1 MCVFSPVTNST
12 GEENGHRPTAKL
24 PTPNLRPSSQD
35 RATQTELTL
44 QGLES
49 GQERVPLAL
58 TRAVQSL
65 SLEDAL
71 PEGMGVAQ
79 ESLSKLEERGVLEEE
94 EGEDD
99 EDEQREE
106 RTGGRVKDSTWTP
119 GVEDAIQ
126 PTRLVR
132 RAGTEAQNHNGSPDD
147 QAGSTPQ
154 TPVSG
159 SPGPPKDQCPSPLSP
174 ILEDEKKPLCV
185 CPNPPPAPSPSR
197 LSRPQLL
204 ISCPNSLVTRP
215 RGCRRSLHSLPCQ
228 SRLLLVYMQ
237 NPALLRSSR
246 SSECLFPL

>member
-1 MCVFSPVTNST
+1 MLTLSYVIVSVLYVCVSSPVANST

-24 PTPNLRPSSQD
+24 PQAPKLRPSSQD

-71 PEGMGVAQ
+71 PEGVGAAQ
-79 ESLSKLEERGVLEEE
+79 EALSKLEERGVLEEE
-94 EGEDD
+94 EGEDEE
-99 EDEQREE
+99 EDHREE
-106 RTGGRVKDSTWTP
+106 GTGGRVKDSTWTP

-126 PTRLVR
+126 PTRLIR
-132 RAGTEAQNHNGSPDD
+132 RAGTEAQNHNGSSEE
-147 QAGSTPQ
+147 QAGSAPH

-159 SPGPPKDQCPSPLSP
+159 SPGPPKDQCPSPLPP

-185 CPNPPPAPSPSR
+185 CPSAPSF
-197 LSRPQLL
+197 LTRPQPP
-204 ISCPNSLVTRP
+204 ISIPNPLTWSL
-215 RGCRRSLHSLPCQ
+215 
-228 SRLLLVYMQ
+228 RLEGAWDELAFLTV
-237 NPALLRSSR
+237 
-246 SSECLFPL
+246 